1 MVSMIKHTTQ
11 NTDLARVTVLDVL
24 TCTGISRGYIAKEI
38 LSIASI
44 LHNNFLQ
51 SKYETDQFYV
61 ETEKLKHN
69 GVQTVI
75 QLIHVLFVYMF
86 YGR

>member
-1 MVSMIKHTTQ
+1 MIKHTTQ

-24 TCTGISRGYIAKEI
+24 TWTGISRGYIVNEI
-38 LSIASI
+38 LSITSI
-44 LHNNFLQ
+44 LHNTFLQ
-51 SKYETDQFYV
+51 SKFETGRLYV

-75 QLIHVLFVYMF
+75 YLIHVLFVYMF